1 MATSKPV
8 KPSTP
13 EDLTTLLDKLRQW
26 AVTPKGAPAQPAYNP
41 LPASTSSKVY
51 VPMMNAPASQAPAKS
66 SPKSTPKTTQ
76 KTAQPKTQKAAP
88 LTVEVNLPRQRGQKY
103 DIGKTYYTDAGME
116 SLRSDTTRAAE
127 DARRQR
133 NQAGG
138 YAALQQTGYEPW
150 TKRESG
156 VTPVTTPDA
165 QLAPAAQ
172 QMAGYNVLPGN
183 DRRVTSPVTPEA
195 KLITFQR
202 IVKKYRPDIDTST
215 MSNQGLF
222 DALATYQPT
231 TDILPQYMDDMLWLS
246 TILEQ

>member
-76 KTAQPKTQKAAP
+76 KAAQPKTQKAAP
-88 LTVEVNLPRQRGQKY
+88 LTVEVNVPRQRGQKY

-156 VTPVTTPDA
+156 VTQVTRQDA
-165 QLAPAAQ
+165 QLTPVAQ
-172 QMAGYNVLPGN
+172 QMAGLAAQP
-183 DRRVTSPVTPEA
+183 A
-195 KLITFQR
+195 
-202 IVKKYRPDIDTST
+202 
-215 MSNQGLF
+215 SNQRAIPTTDVEKLQTARDIVRQYTGVDTAAMEYKGLF
-222 DALATYQPT
+222 DTLSTYQPSQ
-231 TDILPQYMDDMLWLS
+231 DIFPQYMNDILWLT